1 MKKIFVI
8 FTLLAVSFVVV
19 GYYWQVP
26 TGGTY
31 LQMKKLAVN
40 PTTATPAN
48 KVDVFA
54 KYSGSAGDTGIYR
67 RFADGTIKRIDSTA
81 GSSFQIRAAGSAY
94 RTDSI
99 TIKGATG
106 TLVTQSNDTI
116 TVNADSVR
124 AAHVADTLVNSLQ
137 YVWKRTAAGMAD
149 LVNTADT
156 VWVGKNTG
164 YNAFM
169 PTGKLNFNQVNGGG
183 TYSIVFAGDSS
194 SSLDAGYMVGRMN
207 NNKRWLKRHL
217 GASDILQEAIIT
229 SSGTIDMYS
238 AMSSSGLG
246 IAVVPVNKLDV
257 AGNVS
262 ITTGT
267 PPSMTGANNLYVY
280 GHGSFA
286 FANSGAANIAEG
298 IAVAFPI
305 NGTDGARYASEY
317 GTNAAT
323 EKTFEKM
330 EGVTTTTT
338 ATPSSVTLRSMAQT
352 SDSTATIMVEANV
365 VAYRSGG
372 GTPANRGQA
381 SYKLVGTF
389 GFENGVVIQLGS
401 TTVVHSAESD
411 AALDCSI
418 SASTTNIV
426 VTYTGIM
433 GETWRWYCYSTRWY
447 AGHLTE

>member
-1 MKKIFVI
+1 
-8 FTLLAVSFVVV
+8 
-19 GYYWQVP
+19 
-26 TGGTY
+26 
-31 LQMKKLAVN
+31 MKKLLLLLVLLGSVGYGQS
-40 PTTATPAN
+40 PTGTTYIRMKKLSASPALSTSTN
-48 KVDVFA
+48 KVDLFW
-54 KYSGSAGDTGIYR
+54 KESATPGDTGFFR
-67 RFADGTIKRIDSTA
+67 RFSDGSEKRIDSTA
-81 GSSFQIRAAGSAY
+81 GASFKIRAAGSAY

-99 TIKGATG
+99 TIKGTAG

-124 AAHVADTLVNSLQ
+124 KSFVSDSLFNTRQ
-137 YVWKRTAAGMAD
+137 YVWKRTATGFAD
-149 LVNTADT
+149 LVNPSDSL
-156 VWVGKNTG
+156 WVGGTTG
-164 YNAFM
+164 YNAFL
-169 PTGKLNFNQVNGGG
+169 PSGKWNIGLRNNSGLYG
-183 TYSIVFAGDSS
+183 IVYHGDSGTVDLGFRIGRMQNNVRWLERSLSAS
-194 SSLDAGYMVGRMN
+194 SSF
-207 NNKRWLKRHL
+207 
-217 GASDILQEAIIT
+217 QFAIINSDGSIPYYT
-229 SSGTIDMYS
+229 LQTTAGM
-238 AMSSSGLG
+238 G
-246 IAVVPVNKLDV
+246 IKVTPVNILDV
-257 AGNVS
+257 GGNMSV
-262 ITTGT
+262 TTGT
-267 PPSMTGANNLYVY
+267 PPSMTGTNNLYVS

-286 FANSGAANIAEG
+286 FANTNAANIAEG

-317 GTNAAT
+317 GTNAAS
-323 EKTFEKM
+323 EKMFEKM

-338 ATPSSVTLRSMAQT
+338 ATPSSVTLRSVAQA